1 MDACDFASSSLSSK
15 VSQQTKWR
23 IHFFFFFPIGKVNP
37 PGKKYLTLKHL
48 GVTRVNDSKLPS
60 DL

>member
-23 IHFFFFFPIGKVNP
+23 IHFFFFPIGKVNP
-37 PGKKYLTLKHL
+37 PGEKKIFKVETFGGDK
-48 GVTRVNDSKLPS
+48 SKRLEAAK
-60 DL
+60 